1 VLRKRKCSRHVSSCS
16 SPANVLQY
24 PDFNCLH
31 QHQQP
36 DSYFNCPA
44 FRPFVRTLSRHA
56 VYNKAAEERD
66 SLDGS
71 TRPSLAIRDAPGAGL
86 VMWAE
91 SSAGALELE
100 RPYARSATLDG
111 DAVVVFMRALCAV
124 SQEELESGSSVTTA
138 AAAAPSPGS
147 PRSTAAAGLRL
158 YSLQKVVECAYANMS
173 RIRLVWH
180 KLWAVIAAQLVG
192 ASCHPH
198 R

>member
-1 VLRKRKCSRHVSSCS
+1 ML
-16 SPANVLQY
+16 
-24 PDFNCLH
+24 
-31 QHQQP
+31 QHQSQLP
-36 DSYFNCPA
+36 HYPPFCA
-44 FRPFVRTLSRHA
+44 FAFTPLRFD
-56 VYNKAAEERD
+56 KAAEERD

-91 SSAGALELE
+91 SAAGALELE

-138 AAAAPSPGS
+138 AAAAQSPGS
-147 PRSTAAAGLRL
+147 PRSAAAAGLRL